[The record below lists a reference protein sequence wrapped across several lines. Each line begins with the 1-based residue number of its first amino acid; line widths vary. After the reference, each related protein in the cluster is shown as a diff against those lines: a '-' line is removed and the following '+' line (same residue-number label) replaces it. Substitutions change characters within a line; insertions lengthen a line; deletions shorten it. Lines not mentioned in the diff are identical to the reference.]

1 MVQIHTFG
9 KQESWNIDAGDYML
23 RLHTQGH
30 LRDDDGSVP
39 DDLNKANTGRIS
51 HTKFLVSQGIEKVMS
66 KLHCSRLSVQQQ
78 YI

>member
-9 KQESWNIDAGDYML
+9 KQESWNFDAGDHML
-23 RLHTQGH
+23 RLHTQEH

-51 HTKFLVSQGIEKVMS
+51 HTKFLVS
-66 KLHCSRLSVQQQ
+66 
-78 YI
+78 